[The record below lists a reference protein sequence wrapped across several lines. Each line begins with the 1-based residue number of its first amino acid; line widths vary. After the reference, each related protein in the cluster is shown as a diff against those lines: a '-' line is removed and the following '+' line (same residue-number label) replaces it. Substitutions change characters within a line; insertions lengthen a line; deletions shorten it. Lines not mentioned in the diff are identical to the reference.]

1 MMLLHEFYSD
11 DDCSRG
17 DSSYR
22 KALVFKEPDG
32 SYTVTMVQD
41 AAIIEERNIKGHSE
55 RYAED
60 CAENW
65 VLRVIK

>member
-32 SYTVTMVQD
+32 SYT
-41 AAIIEERNIKGHSE
+41 GHNGTRRS
-55 RYAED
+55 D
-60 CAENW
+60 H
-65 VLRVIK
+65 

>member
-55 RYAED
+55 QY
-60 CAENW
+60 AENW
-65 VLRVIK
+65 VLGVIK